1 MGKHK
6 VSFYQTKKKSIDGSV
21 VAHQTDEVTV
31 PDSIPE
37 SQCEEERKNLERTG
51 RVICVIGYSIMKQL
65 AIWKHWN
72 KLSKRQSYQVFV
84 SEWGEAD
91 VECSVSFEILEHT

>member
-1 MGKHK
+1 MAQWLRTRLMRLQSRIRFRNRT
-6 VSFYQTKKKSIDGSV
+6 VKKK
-21 VAHQTDEVTV
+21 E
-31 PDSIPE
+31 
-37 SQCEEERKNLERTG
+37 KKLERTG

>member
-1 MGKHK
+1 MAQWLRTRLMRLQSRIRFRNRT
-6 VSFYQTKKKSIDGSV
+6 VKKK
-21 VAHQTDEVTV
+21 E
-31 PDSIPE
+31 
-37 SQCEEERKNLERTG
+37 KKLERTG
-51 RVICVIGYSIMKQL
+51 RVICVIGYRYSIMKQL

>member
-1 MGKHK
+1 MGKHT
-6 VSFYQTKKKSIDGSV
+6 VSFYQTKKRALMAQWLRTRLIRLQSRIRLYR
-21 VAHQTDEVTV
+21 TV
-31 PDSIPE
+31 KKKE
-37 SQCEEERKNLERTG
+37 KQLERTG